1 MTLQALLDYYNLT
14 IVSKPNEVR
23 SYTKLE
29 LVSSDGYKYYLSKE
43 NLVCA
48 QRRNSEL
55 CKYFRNPYTEH
66 NLSNFLMIETSGDV
80 VIKDFQ
86 NAQNAHDPILLHCN
100 SIDLDYTKSS
110 NEITTGRY
118 YIKTKMPD
126 YHGANYKS
134 IDIIKKE
141 AEKYNVEI
149 ISDYIVNNT
158 TPIKFICNKHRDK
171 GVQEKSWVAISN
183 NKYPCEY
190 CLHEFWKTQVPPVY
204 TGLKDGQIR
213 KSGYKP
219 SEEAIQKQI
228 KTQISKSKEK
238 FEMTFPKLKNP
249 FIDVIGEYKNAH
261 DKIECKCLKCGE
273 TFYLRPDHIRRGI
286 GHSGCNKSL
295 GEERLEKY
303 LKEHNIN
310 YIGQYRF
317 GDCVRKE
324 RDMPFDFYLP
334 DLNIAI
340 EYDGIQHYEPVVKF
354 GGEEGFAELKLND
367 YFKTS
372 YCIKHNIE
380 LIRVPYTEYNN
391 MEEFLNNYFNK
402 D

>member
-1 MTLQALLDYYNLT
+1 MELQDLLDHYSLT
-14 IVSKPNEVR
+14 IINKPNEVR
-23 SYTKLE
+23 NYTKLE
-29 LVSSDGYKYYLSKE
+29 LESSDGYRYYLSKN

-48 QRRNSEL
+48 QRRDAEL
-55 CKYFRNPYTEH
+55 CRYFRNPYTEH
-66 NLSNFLMIETSGDV
+66 NLSNFLMIETNGDV

-100 SIDLDYTKSS
+100 SINLDYVKSANEITSGRYYLKRQMDGYKFPKTLDLDYVQK
-110 NEITTGRY
+110 EG
-118 YIKTKMPD
+118 
-126 YHGANYKS
+126 YK
-134 IDIIKKE
+134 
-141 AEKYNVEI
+141 YGVEI
-149 ISDYIVNNT
+149 VDTKYVNNS
-158 TPIKFICNKHRDK
+158 TPLKFICLKHRNV
-171 GVQEKSWVAISN
+171 GVQERSWAAIRREKFSC
-183 NKYPCEY
+183 KYCYSEY
-190 CLHEFWKTQVPPVY
+190 IESVNR
-204 TGLKDGQIR
+204 GLMD
-213 KSGYKP
+213 YKINLNYD
-219 SEEAIQKQI
+219 AIQKTSETLTSNAKQR
-228 KTQISKSKEK
+228 
-238 FEMTFPKLKNP
+238 FDANVPKLKNP
-249 FIDVIGEYKNAH
+249 SIEIVGEYKSAH
-261 DKIECKCLKCGE
+261 EKIECKCLKCGE
-273 TFYLRPDHIRRGI
+273 TFYLRPDHIKRGI

-317 GDCVRKE
+317 GDCIRKE

-367 YFKTS
+367 YFKTN
-372 YCIKHNIE
+372 YCIEHNIE
-380 LIRVPYTEYNN
+380 LIRVPYTEYNS